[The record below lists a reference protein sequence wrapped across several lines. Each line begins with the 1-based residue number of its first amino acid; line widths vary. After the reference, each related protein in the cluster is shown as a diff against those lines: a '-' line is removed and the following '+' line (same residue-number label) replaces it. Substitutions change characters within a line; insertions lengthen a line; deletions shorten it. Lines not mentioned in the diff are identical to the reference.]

1 MRTRLVAFAVILL
14 AGSAGTWLI
23 LQASRPAAIVFGLSV
38 LLLSLTA
45 FLNRKKTTSAASDG
59 KHTTGSSKLDKMPA
73 GAVAF
78 RQSRAMARAEDGEIR
93 GLPGGPG

>member
-14 AGSAGTWLI
+14 AGGAGTWLI
-23 LQASRPAAIVFGLSV
+23 LQTSRPAAIVFGLSV

-45 FLNRKKTTSAASDG
+45 FLNRKKPASATSDG

-73 GAVAF
+73 GTVAF
-78 RQSRAMARAEDGEIR
+78 RQSRAMVRAEDGEIR